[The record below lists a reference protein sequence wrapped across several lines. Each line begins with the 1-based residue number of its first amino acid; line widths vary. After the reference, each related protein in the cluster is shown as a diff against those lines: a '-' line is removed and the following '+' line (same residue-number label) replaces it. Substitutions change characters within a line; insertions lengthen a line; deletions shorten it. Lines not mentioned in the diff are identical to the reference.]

1 MRMLRWISANTRK
14 DSLRNEKIHLKI
26 GMNPID
32 EKMRESCLRWFGH
45 VLRRVINSPMR
56 RMSRFKLRGKKR
68 LRKTKK
74 SGF

>member
-1 MRMLRWISANTRK
+1 MDKCKYRK

-45 VLRRVINSPMR
+45 VQRRVINSPMR
-56 RMSRFKLRGKKR
+56 RMSRFKLRSKKR